1 MERNLPTIR
10 QLARLWRLIFS
21 LQNLII
27 LGSEALIAAA
37 NRENLNGLIRQFIPK
52 KTDFSQISDDFIQE
66 IEDKI
71 NRRHRKRFGY
81 ENPQEKLKNLFSQ
94 NLHLLLE
101 SAKA

>member
-1 MERNLPTIR
+1 M
-10 QLARLWRLIFS
+10 
-21 LQNLII
+21 QNLII
-27 LGSEALIAAA
+27 LGSEAQIAAA

-81 ENPQEKLKNLFSQ
+81 ESPQEKLKNLFSQ
-94 NLHLLLE
+94 NGGY
-101 SAKA
+101 